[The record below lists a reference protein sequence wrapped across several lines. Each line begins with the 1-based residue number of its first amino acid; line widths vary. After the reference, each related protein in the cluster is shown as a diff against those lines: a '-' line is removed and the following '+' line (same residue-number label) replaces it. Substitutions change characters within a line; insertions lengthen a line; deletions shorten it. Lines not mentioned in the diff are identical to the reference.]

1 MLLYVLL
8 TIQSFLHT
16 MKNLCLLFLLTLP
29 LTLCAKI
36 WIVDSNPGSASKDF
50 VNLQA
55 AHDGASAGDTLYLI
69 GSGVSYISS
78 KVTINK
84 RLVIIGPGYFL
95 ENPDT
100 QVSLL
105 SATLDKST
113 NPCEEGLVF
122 AAGSEGSVLMG
133 VTMIGQIRISTSNIL
148 IKRNTFRWRL
158 CGSSLAAYIR
168 VQGSFITITQN
179 YMQPPE
185 TGFGPSILVDPGFS
199 NISIRNNHLSTHSS
213 STYSVI
219 SSGSGLEISNNVIQ
233 RTLNVSNA
241 FIQNNLFYS
250 AVNPILAPGS
260 VIRNNISIS
269 SIPFAAT
276 NGNLVNVPLAT
287 IVDGTGS
294 TDVQWKLK
302 EGSPAIG
309 TGYEGTDMGMFGGDE
324 PYVLSGIPPIPTIY
338 QLNAPT
344 TGEKNTGLP
353 ITIKAKSNN

>member
-1 MLLYVLL
+1 MRLKPLYLIALL
-8 TIQSFLHT
+8 
-16 MKNLCLLFLLTLP
+16 LP
-29 LTLCAKI
+29 LSVSAKI

-69 GSGVSYISS
+69 GSGVSYITS

-84 RLVIIGPGYFL
+84 RLIIIGPGYFL
-95 ENPDT
+95 ENPNT

-113 NPCEEGLVF
+113 NNPCEEGLIF
-122 AAGSEGSVLMG
+122 AAGSEGSVIMG
-133 VTMIGQIRISTSNIL
+133 VTIIGRIIISTSNIL
-148 IKRNTFRWRL
+148 IKRNTFQWRL
-158 CGSSLAAYIR
+158 CGDNLLSYIR
-168 VQGSFITITQN
+168 VQGSFVSIVQN

-185 TGFGPSILVDPGFS
+185 SSLGSSILVAPGFS
-199 NISIRNNHLSTHSS
+199 NISIRNNHLSTFS
-213 STYSVI
+213 STNPYSVI

-241 FIQNNLFYS
+241 LIQNNLFYS

-260 VIRNNISIS
+260 IIRNNIAINNT
-269 SIPFAAT
+269 PFAAT
-276 NGNLVNVPLAT
+276 NGNLINVPLASI
-287 IVDGTGS
+287 IVGTGT
-294 TDVQWKLK
+294 TDGQWKLK
-302 EGSPAIG
+302 EGSPALG
-309 TGYEGTDMGMFGGDE
+309 TGFEGADMGMFGGAE
-324 PYVLSGIPPIPTIY
+324 PYILSGIPPIPTIY

-344 TGEKNTGLP
+344 VGEKNTGLP